1 MMRATLLTGLTLASA
16 LAGCN
21 PPPSDAAVAR
31 VSLAGRA
38 SGPSEPLPSP
48 DTTDAIWAQSV
59 QPNRLVY
66 GVPGQPVLVSLEC
79 SGGATPAAQLVI
91 TRNATADKGAGAL
104 LALIGNR
111 MVARVPVDA
120 TEQGGK
126 RVWQGAAPAAL
137 EQWDALADPVDA
149 TVTVP
154 GAGLVRLNASPLP
167 VQLVKTCR
175 GAAPEVLLP
184 KPLKPEQAAL
194 VPPVWPGLSATR

>member
-1 MMRATLLTGLTLASA
+1 MKPLAVLAGLAFASA

-21 PPPSDAAVAR
+21 PPQSDAAVA
-31 VSLAGRA
+31 LDGA
-38 SGPSEPLPSP
+38 SIGPSEPLPSP
-48 DTTDAIWAQSV
+48 DTTDAVWAVSGK
-59 QPNRLVY
+59 QPGRLVY

-79 SGGATPAAQLVI
+79 RGGATPDAQLVI
-91 TRNATADKGAGAL
+91 TRNAAADKGAGAL

-126 RVWQGAAPAAL
+126 RVWQGTAPAAL

-167 VQLVKTCR
+167 VQLVKACR